1 MSNGN
6 RYFDFKELHICI
18 LKILYYSLA
27 IMSNFIFN
35 FWYGRVPLWKA
46 YWLIGE
52 LINSLVI
59 ILIYNIE
66 IRLLNNIGL
75 YKQLPFLN
83 FTSFSLISKFSL
95 FFWTILITVGIWRS
109 AEAYQGKF
117 IWVVLTLI
125 LLSYRIFTLKILFY

>member
-1 MSNGN
+1 MS
-6 RYFDFKELHICI
+6 K
-18 LKILYYSLA
+18 
-27 IMSNFIFN
+27 FIFN

-66 IRLLNNIGL
+66 IRILNNIGL

-83 FTSFSLISKFSL
+83 FTCFSLISKFSL
-95 FFWTILITVGIWRS
+95 FFWTIFITVGIWRS
-109 AEAYQGKF
+109 AESYQGKF

-125 LLSYRIFTLKILFY
+125 LLSYRVFTLRILFY

>member
-35 FWYGRVPLWKA
+35 FWYGRVTLWKA

-83 FTSFSLISKFSL
+83 FTSFSLISKFTL
-95 FFWTILITVGIWRS
+95 FFWTIFITVGIWRS
-109 AEAYQGKF
+109 AEAYKGKF
-117 IWVVLTLI
+117 IWIVLTLI
-125 LLSYRIFTLKILFY
+125 LLSYRIFTLRILFY

>member
-35 FWYGRVPLWKA
+35 FWYGRISLWKA

-83 FTSFSLISKFSL
+83 FTSFSLISKFTL
-95 FFWTILITVGIWRS
+95 FFWTIFITVGIWRS
-109 AEAYQGKF
+109 AEAYKGKF
-117 IWVVLTLI
+117 IWIVLTLI
-125 LLSYRIFTLKILFY
+125 LLSYRIFTLRILFY